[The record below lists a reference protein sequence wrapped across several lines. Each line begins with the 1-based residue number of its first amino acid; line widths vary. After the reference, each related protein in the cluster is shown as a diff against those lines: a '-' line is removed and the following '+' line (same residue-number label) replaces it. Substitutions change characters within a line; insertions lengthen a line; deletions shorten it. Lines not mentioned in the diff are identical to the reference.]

1 MIGAPN
7 AQKIIKRRRPMRSAS
22 AASGSEMTTPQ
33 RMIAAPMPCPCS
45 EIAKSCAAY
54 ATVCVNNVLA
64 YVAGTQAKA
73 RSHKIVRWRE
83 VNGGVRGFR
92 LTAGAY

>member
-1 MIGAPN
+1 
-7 AQKIIKRRRPMRSAS
+7 
-22 AASGSEMTTPQ
+22 
-33 RMIAAPMPCPCS
+33 
-45 EIAKSCAAY
+45 
-54 ATVCVNNVLA
+54 VNNVLA

-73 RSHKIVRWRE
+73 RSHKIVRWRA